1 VTEKLRDSLG
11 FLRFVLKRWSDDRC
25 PQIAGSLTYTT
36 LLALVPMFAIAV
48 AWLSSAPLLEHV
60 MSKIK
65 IFLLLNLAPEIAG
78 KIITVYMEEFAQ
90 NAARLTRWGIAIVLA
105 LAVWLMLI
113 MDRSINAI
121 WRVRPTR
128 PWWVSALGYAAL
140 LVTGPILLGV
150 SVTVTTYI
158 MSLSVGITG
167 LSAHLHAV
175 LLRAVPVAMSAIAFF
190 LVYRIVPHRAVPW
203 RHALLGGATAALLF
217 EAAKEIFSVYA
228 RAAPTYNIVYGAFAA
243 VPLFLVWLYLSWL
256 VMLFGAELTAAAA
269 YWRGGLW
276 KQAATPGMRFR
287 EAAAI
292 VRALIG
298 HDATTMSFEKL
309 RAQTGLPADE
319 LEETLA
325 QMVDGGVLRRAGR
338 HAYAL
343 AEGTRE
349 LLIAP
354 RAAPQ
359 PVTPGRRGKA
369 RSGKSSR

>member
-1 VTEKLRDSLG
+1 VG

-48 AWLSSAPLLEHV
+48 AALSSAPLLEDV
-60 MSKIK
+60 MAKIK

-78 KIITVYMEEFAQ
+78 RIITVYMEEFAQ
-90 NAARLTRWGIAIVLA
+90 NAARLTGWSVAIVLA

-113 MDRSINAI
+113 MDRSFNAI
-121 WRVRPTR
+121 WRVRPSR
-128 PWWVSALGYAAL
+128 PSWVSALGYVAL
-140 LVTGPILLGV
+140 LVSGPILIGV

-158 MSLSVGITG
+158 VSLSSGVSGV
-167 LSAHLHAV
+167 SARLHAI
-175 LLRAVPVAMSAIAFF
+175 LLRGLPVAMSAIAFF

-203 RHALLGGATAALLF
+203 RHALLGGVVAAVLF
-217 EAAKEIFSVYA
+217 EAAKEIFTLYT
-228 RAAPTYNIVYGAFAA
+228 RASPTYNIVYGAFAA

-256 VMLFGAELTAAAA
+256 VLLFGAELTAAAA
-269 YWRGGLW
+269 YWCDGLW
-276 KQAATPGMRFR
+276 KHAASPGMRFR
-287 EAAAI
+287 EAASI

-298 HDATTMSFEKL
+298 HDAATMSFEKL

-349 LLIAP
+349 LLFAP
-354 RAAPQ
+354 RAEAQ
-359 PVTPGRRGKA
+359 PLTPGRRGKA
-369 RSGKSSR
+369 RSGRSSR